1 MWEDKYVVRT
11 RKLYNNFTDE
21 EDVDEDTI
29 TQYLD
34 KNNKVLYSINEY
46 NEIQNEFKSEEEY
59 LQTLK

>member
-11 RKLYNNFTDE
+11 RKLYSNFTDE
-21 EDVDEDTI
+21 EDMDEDAI

-46 NEIQNEFKSEEEY
+46 NEIQNEFKSEEDY
-59 LQTLK
+59 LNSIK